1 MKFFLKNQIR
11 SVLSKD
17 KHIKVMSFTGSTK
30 IGREVNK
37 VVQER
42 FGKTIL
48 ELGGN
53 NAIIVM
59 DDADLDLAIPAVFF
73 ASVGTAGQRCTTTRR
88 LIVHE
93 KIYDEVVQRLLKA
106 YSQLRI
112 GDPLEQGTLY
122 GPLHSKASV
131 QGYLNAIEEAKKQGG
146 KIIYGGKK
154 IEHEG
159 NFVEPTIVTDLP
171 HNARI
176 ALEETFA
183 PILYIFKCQVINY
196 MKI

>member
-1 MKFFLKNQIR
+1 
-11 SVLSKD
+11 
-17 KHIKVMSFTGSTK
+17 MSFTGSTK

-59 DDADLDLAIPAVFF
+59 DDADLDLAIPAIFF

-93 KIYDEVVQRLLKA
+93 KVYDEVVQRLLKP

-131 QGYLNAIEEAKKQGG
+131 QSYLNAIEEAKKQGG

-154 IEHEG
+154 IQHEG
-159 NFVEPTIVTDLP
+159 NFVEPTIITDLP
-171 HNARI
+171 HNADI
-176 ALEETFA
+176 ALQETFA
-183 PILYIFKCQVINY
+183 PILYIFKCKV
-196 MKI
+196 KISFTFKILI